1 MRKTTK
7 VVAMIATVSLLALT
21 GCTQNPAQTGSDAAT
36 TPAASDAATPA
47 ASDAATTPAA
57 SDAAT
62 PAVSDV
68 AAPAGGADASALE

>member
-1 MRKTTK
+1 
-7 VVAMIATVSLLALT
+7 MIATVSLLALT

-47 ASDAATTPAA
+47 ASDAAT
-57 SDAAT
+57 